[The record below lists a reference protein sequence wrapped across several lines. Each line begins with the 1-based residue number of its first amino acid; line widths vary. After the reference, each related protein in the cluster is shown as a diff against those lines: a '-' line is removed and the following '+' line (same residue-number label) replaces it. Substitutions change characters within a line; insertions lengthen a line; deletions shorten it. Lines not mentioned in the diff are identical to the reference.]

1 MMASA
6 VKIANVMP
14 ISKASSL
21 KLNSHRKNS
30 PTASLIL
37 KSISDFIGIAFSV
50 VSLLR
55 KDLCENFP
63 KSLIYNEI
71 GHITLAV
78 LRSAVRSR

>member
-1 MMASA
+1 MLRQIMMASA
-6 VKIANVMP
+6 VKTANVMP

-30 PTASLIL
+30 STASLIL

-50 VSLLR
+50 VSLSGKNLR
-55 KDLCENFP
+55 GNFP

-71 GHITLAV
+71 DHITLGV
-78 LRSAVRSR
+78 